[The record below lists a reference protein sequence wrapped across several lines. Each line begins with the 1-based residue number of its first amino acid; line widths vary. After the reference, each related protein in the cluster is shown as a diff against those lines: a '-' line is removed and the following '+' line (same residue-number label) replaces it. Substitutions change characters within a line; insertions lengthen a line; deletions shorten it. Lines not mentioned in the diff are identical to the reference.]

1 MGGVKKIFQFILIW
15 IVLLV
20 STVGAGLLLIPLY
33 YWLVFIGGAARVEK
47 AQQKLQS
54 TLISGE
60 TVLASGLQQRLFALF
75 SRRQLV
81 AITSS
86 RLIEIDR
93 SVLGGFAMRD
103 YQWKDLRDAT
113 ISENI
118 IPNVFGARL
127 GLASRSGNGNITID
141 GLPSSVASTIYSH
154 AQAQEQEWEEKNRIR
169 DLEERRASSGGAVLN
184 VGGYGN
190 QRQDEGDMFVQLE
203 KAKRLFDAGAISDSE
218 YQELKAKIISKGG

>member
-1 MGGVKKIFQFILIW
+1 MGGVNKLIQFIVIW
-15 IVLLV
+15 IVLLAG
-20 STVGAGLLLIPLY
+20 TVGVGLLLIPLY
-33 YWLVFIGGAARVEK
+33 YWLVFVGGAARVEK
-47 AQQKLQS
+47 AQQKLES
-54 TLISGE
+54 TLMKGE

-86 RLIEIDR
+86 RLIEISR
-93 SVLGGFAMRD
+93 SVLGGFDMRD

-113 ISENI
+113 MSENI
-118 IPNVFGARL
+118 IPNVFGAKL
-127 GLASRSGNGNITID
+127 GLVSRSGSGTITID
-141 GLPSSVASTIYSH
+141 GLPSPIASTIYSH

-169 DLEERRASSGGAVLN
+169 DLEEKRASSGAAVLN

-190 QRQDEGDMFVQLE
+190 QRQDDGDVFVQLE
-203 KAKRLFDAGAISDSE
+203 KAKRLFDTGAISDAE

>member
-1 MGGVKKIFQFILIW
+1 MC
-15 IVLLV
+15 
-20 STVGAGLLLIPLY
+20 TVGVGLLLIPLY
-33 YWLVFIGGAARVEK
+33 YWLVFVGGAARVEK

-54 TLISGE
+54 TLMNGE

-103 YQWKDLRDAT
+103 YQWKDLRDVT

-118 IPNVFGARL
+118 IPNVFGAKL
-127 GLASRSGNGNITID
+127 ELVSRSGTGNITID
-141 GLPSSVASTIYSH
+141 GLPSPIASTIYSH

>member
-1 MGGVKKIFQFILIW
+1 MGGVIKLIQFIVIW
-15 IVLLV
+15 IVLLAG
-20 STVGAGLLLIPLY
+20 TVGVGLLLIPLY
-33 YWLVFIGGAARVEK
+33 YWLVFVGGAARVEK
-47 AQQKLQS
+47 AQQKLES
-54 TLISGE
+54 TLMKGE

-86 RLIEIDR
+86 RLIEISR
-93 SVLGGFAMRD
+93 SVLGGFDMRD

-113 ISENI
+113 MSENI
-118 IPNVFGARL
+118 IPNVFGAKL
-127 GLASRSGNGNITID
+127 GLVSRSGFGTITID
-141 GLPSSVASTIYSH
+141 GLPSPIASTIYSH

-169 DLEERRASSGGAVLN
+169 DLEEKRASSGAAVLN

-190 QRQDEGDMFVQLE
+190 QRQDDGDVFVQLE
-203 KAKRLFDAGAISDSE
+203 KAKRLFDTGAISDAE

>member
-1 MGGVKKIFQFILIW
+1 MGGVKKLFQFILIW
-15 IVLLV
+15 ILLLV
-20 STVGAGLLLIPLY
+20 CTVGVGVLLIPLY
-33 YWLVFIGGAARVEK
+33 YWLVFVGGDTRIDK

-54 TLISGE
+54 TLMKDE
-60 TVLASGLQQRLFALF
+60 TVIVSGLQQRLFALF
-75 SRRQLV
+75 SRRQLI

-86 RLIEIDR
+86 RLIEINR
-93 SVLGGFAMRD
+93 ARLGGFEMRD

-113 ISENI
+113 MAENI
-118 IPNVFGARL
+118 IPNVFGAKL
-127 GLASRSGNGNITID
+127 DLISRAGARNISID
-141 GLPSSVASTIYSH
+141 GLPSPVASRIYSH

-169 DLEERRASSGGAVLN
+169 DLEEKRASSGASVLN

-203 KAKRLFDAGAISDSE
+203 KAKRLFDTGVISDSE